1 MVAIAIAVGLPL
13 VHVTQTMVAV
23 VSHVAVDLHPVH
35 PVLLR
40 LLPQAAVRLIVHQ
53 AAISTSIMEVLN
65 WTPMVGQFMA
75 AVESVPKRLST

>member
-13 VHVTQTMVAV
+13 VHVTQMMVAV

-40 LLPQAAVRLIVHQ
+40 LLPQVAVRLIVHE

-65 WTPMVGQFMA
+65 
-75 AVESVPKRLST
+75 